1 MAKLK
6 YLTKIDKLTQLSAE
20 ERIRLKKVTDKFAF
34 RANEYYLSIV
44 DWDDPY
50 DPIRRIVIPDPE
62 EMEEWGR
69 LDASQEKNYTVIPGL
84 QHKYNS
90 TALLLISNVCGGIC
104 RYCFR
109 KRIFMFLKEGPEIL
123 RDFNAA
129 LKYIRQHKEITNI
142 LLTGGDPLMLS
153 TLKLESIIRQLMEIK
168 HVQIVRIGT
177 KITAFNPY
185 RILNDPSLLD
195 MIKRYSHKERKI
207 YVMNDFNH
215 PRELTDAAVSAVHLL
230 LKSGAI
236 LTNQTPLIRGVNDNP
251 ETLAELLR
259 KLSFIGVAPYYVF
272 QCRPAVGNKAYAVP
286 IEEGYEIFEQA
297 KGMVSGLA
305 KRARFVMSHS
315 TGKIEIVG
323 KTQEYVYLKYH
334 RAADDEDIGRFLIFR
349 ANPDAYWLDDYGVN
363 VESVERGQVFV

>member
-1 MAKLK
+1 MVKLK
-6 YLTKIDKLTQLSAE
+6 YLTKIDKLNQLSAE
-20 ERIRLKKVTDKFAF
+20 ERTRLKKVTDRFVF
-34 RANEYYLSIV
+34 RANDYYLSLI

-62 EMEEWGR
+62 EMEKWGR
-69 LDASQEKNYTVIPGL
+69 IDASQEKNYTVIPGL

-109 KRIFMFLKEGPEIL
+109 KRIFMFRKEAPEIL

-129 LKYIRQHKEITNI
+129 LRYIRQHEEITNI

-195 MIKRYSHKERKI
+195 MIKRYSHKKKKI

-215 PRELTDAAVSAVHLL
+215 PRELTDVAVNAVHLL

-251 ETLAELLR
+251 ETMAELLR

-334 RAADDEDIGRFLIFR
+334 RAADDEDIGRFMIFR
-349 ANPDAYWLDDYGVN
+349 ANPDAYWLDDYDVN
-363 VESVERGQVFV
+363 VDVERGQVFV